1 MQQGC
6 HTHTIN
12 GLKSGDFD
20 TKKFTFSVEAFSQE
34 EALQKLSEAINVARE
49 TGIQLKES
57 VVTVGTVTANYFY
70 PYRPHCGMIGPYWD
84 E

>member
-1 MQQGC
+1 MQKGC
-6 HTHTIN
+6 HTHSVP
-12 GLKSGDFD
+12 GLTSGNFD
-20 TKKFTFSVEAFSQE
+20 TKKFTLSVEAHSLE
-34 EALQKLSEAINVARE
+34 EALQKLSEAINAARE